1 MISIRHRG
9 NLNKTEKFFERARK
23 ANYIKILQ
31 KYGQEGVRKLS
42 LATPIDT
49 GLTSASW
56 EYVIERTSKGAIIK
70 WVNNHVVN
78 GASIAILI
86 QYGHATKD
94 GGYVQGIDYINPAMK
109 DTFEQITQDII
120 REVNSL

>member
-9 NLNKTEKFFERARK
+9 NFNKTEKFFEKARK

-31 KYGQEGVRKLS
+31 KYGQEGVNKLS
-42 LATPIDT
+42 QATPVDT

-56 EYVIERTSKGAIIK
+56 EYVIERTSKGAVIK
-70 WVNNHVVN
+70 WTNRHIVN

-94 GGYVQGIDYINPAMK
+94 GGYVQPIDYINPAMK
-109 DTFEQITQDII
+109 DTFEQITKDII

>member
-9 NLNKTEKFFERARK
+9 NFNKTEKFFEKARK
-23 ANYIKILQ
+23 TNYLKILQ
-31 KYGQEGVRKLS
+31 KSGQKGVIELS
-42 LATPIDT
+42 QATPIDT

-56 EYVIERTSKGAIIK
+56 EYVIERTSKGAVIK
-70 WVNNHVVN
+70 WVNSHIVD
-78 GASIAILI
+78 GAAIAILI

-109 DTFEQITQDII
+109 DTFEQITNDII